1 MRSIRKIIAAALAFL
16 LLAGYLPAPVRAAE
30 PAHIQVTYQYVNPL
44 YQDSSDLHS
53 GRQTLNAQPKA
64 ALAADADISAAAD
77 QLRQAIK
84 QRQSECTVQ
93 IQTDGYDQDSFR
105 ALMRAIASE
114 AEAHTGVPT
123 EGDYIMWQYGGWDAS
138 ASTSGSSSNGIYHWT
153 LTYTYSYY
161 TTAEE
166 EARVDSKIK
175 DVLKSLNVSSASDYE
190 KVKAIYDY
198 ICANVTYDRE
208 HLGDD
213 SYKKQFTAYA
223 ALIQGESVCQ
233 GYALLFYRLALEL
246 GVDSR
251 LISGTSHGEGHG
263 WNIVELGNRYYN
275 ADTTWDAGNS
285 SYLYF
290 LKCPSNFPDHTRDA
304 AYDDSAFHKAYPMA
318 DSDYVPGTETECTHS
333 YTSKT
338 TDPTCTAD
346 GKTVYTCSKCGD
358 SYTETIAKL
367 GHIYSS
373 QVTAPTCTE
382 DGYTTHTCSRCGDS
396 YTDSTIPA
404 TDHSYSTQ
412 TTEPSCTTDGKTVYT
427 CSKCGDSYT
436 ETIAK
441 LGHSYSSKVTAPTCT
456 EDGYTTHTCSR
467 CGDSYTD
474 TKTAATGH
482 SWDGG
487 TVTKEPTETAEGVR
501 TYTCTACKNTRT
513 EAIPKLEPTQ
523 CQHSYAAQ
531 TTEPTCTADGKT
543 VYTCSK
549 CGNSYTETIA
559 KLGHSY
565 SSQVIAPT
573 CTEDGYTTHTCSR
586 CGDSYTDATTA
597 ATGHSWDGGT
607 VTKEPTETAE
617 GVRTYTCTACK
628 NTRTEAIP
636 KLEPTQCQHSYAAQT
651 TEPSCTTDGKTVY
664 TCSKCG
670 DSYTETIAKL
680 GHSYSSKVTAP
691 TCTEDGYTTHI
702 CSRCGDSYTDTKTA
716 ATGHSWD
723 GGTVTKE
730 PTETEEGVRTYTCTA
745 CKNTRTEAIPKLE
758 PTQCQHSY
766 DSVVTE
772 PTCTAGG
779 YTTHTC
785 SKCGH
790 SYTDSETAI
799 VDHSY
804 TSQTTQPT
812 CTTEGQTVYTC
823 TACGDSYTETI
834 AKLPHQWDEG
844 TVTKEPTATEAGEK
858 TQHCANCDNVRITKL
873 PATGK
878 VLRLQGDNR
887 YETAFK
893 AADLLKVK
901 LTAEKF
907 NCIVVASG
915 TGFADAL
922 PGSYLASQNQAPIL
936 LVNKHTVQKVAD
948 YIFENTYSGAY
959 VYILGGEAA
968 VPSELDA
975 LLKDEFTVRRLAG
988 ANRYETNLLILKEA
1002 GVATEDVLVC
1012 TGRDFADSLSVSA
1025 LRRPI
1030 LLVNKVLSDSQ
1041 KEWLATLESNNIYV
1055 IGGANAVSEAIEK
1068 ELAGYSYGYV
1078 ERISG
1083 SNRYETS
1090 IKVAEKF
1097 FPAEADN
1104 LVLAYGQNFPD
1115 GLCGGVLAYNMNAP
1129 LILTRDKNASLAADF
1144 ASARG
1149 ITTGAV
1155 MGGPSLISDSA
1166 IRHIFA
1172 MGESDSITLQ

>member
-474 TKTAATGH
+474 TK
-482 SWDGG
+482 
-487 TVTKEPTETAEGVR
+487 
-501 TYTCTACKNTRT
+501 
-513 EAIPKLEPTQ
+513 
-523 CQHSYAAQ
+523 
-531 TTEPTCTADGKT
+531 
-543 VYTCSK
+543 
-549 CGNSYTETIA
+549 
-559 KLGHSY
+559 
-565 SSQVIAPT
+565 
-573 CTEDGYTTHTCSR
+573 
-586 CGDSYTDATTA
+586 TA